1 MYLRINSAGYKLG
14 ILVLCV
20 LIFAYSDCRGQR
32 SSSVVHNEQS
42 QENNGNRDP
51 ETIKIKDG
59 NGNPVKIRKPVKRII
74 VEYMD
79 NAELVR
85 ILGRADRI
93 VGVAGYDYGFQEC
106 KRQFPEIRKKPSVGY
121 PWALDY
127 EAILGLNPDLLL
139 TFTGDNSS
147 KRAKLPGVNVVFL
160 GLYNPDLLNPE
171 QSSFIKGIRNAGKI
185 LDAQA
190 RADQYIRWYTNLIK
204 RIKCKTSKIEE
215 KKKPKV
221 VVSSF
226 PQCNSAASGY
236 CAYSKKDTLTQASII
251 AGGDNLVKTLPEPA
265 NETSSIPVDVEWLIK
280 HNPDIIILH
289 AVDAVD
295 LYGYEADN
303 LSGLRKALKR
313 YLEHPELK
321 HINAVKNKRVYI
333 FDGHFRNDASGGVL
347 AAAYMARL
355 FHPQRFKDLDPEAV
369 HQKYLEMQNLKYN
382 LDKHGIFV
390 FPPLKSDNNLMG
402 IPEQYRKVSD

>member
-1 MYLRINSAGYKLG
+1 M
-14 ILVLCV
+14 
-20 LIFAYSDCRGQR
+20 LIFAYSGCRDQR
-32 SSSVVHNEQS
+32 SSSGVDNEQS
-42 QENNGNRDP
+42 QQNNGNSNCK
-51 ETIKIKDG
+51 TIKIKDG
-59 NGNPVKIRKPVKRII
+59 NGNPIKIRKPVKRII
-74 VEYMD
+74 VEYTD

-93 VGVAGYDYGFQEC
+93 VGVAGYDYVFQKC

-127 EAILGLNPDLLL
+127 EAVLKLNPELLF
-139 TFTGDNSS
+139 TFTGDNAS

-160 GLYNPDLLNPE
+160 GLYKPDLLNPE
-171 QSSFIKGIRNAGKI
+171 QSSFIKGVRNAGKM

-190 RADQYIRWYTNLIK
+190 RAAQYIRWYTDLIK
-204 RIKCKTSKIEE
+204 RIESKTSKIEE

-221 VVSSF
+221 LVSSF

-236 CAYSKKDTLTQASII
+236 CAYSKNDTLTQASII
-251 AGGDNLVKTLPEPA
+251 AGGDNLVETLPEPA
-265 NETSSIPVDVEWLIK
+265 NETPSIPVDVEWLIK

-303 LSGLRKALKR
+303 ISGLRKAMKR
-313 YLEHPELK
+313 YLKRPELQ

-333 FDGHFRNDASGGVL
+333 FDGHFRNDSSGGVL

-355 FHPQRFKDLDPEAV
+355 FHPQQFKDLDPEAV
-369 HQKYLEMQNLKYN
+369 HQKYLEMQHLEYS
-382 LDKHGIFV
+382 LDRHGIFV
-390 FPPLKSDNNLMG
+390 YPPLKSDNDLMG
-402 IPEQYRKVSD
+402 IPEQYRKEFH